1 MADETPAAT
10 GGTSGKSAAAKRS
23 PRPKRKV
30 STARNTGPTKMAQ
43 TNDLN
48 SEIEAL
54 KADVARLTDRL
65 GKVAEVGVDTANRRK
80 NSALRS
86 AKANGEAVYSD
97 LLTQIEDLEGRTRK
111 GVRDNPLQSL
121 GIALGIGFF
130 AALLMRR

>member
-1 MADETPAAT
+1 
-10 GGTSGKSAAAKRS
+10 
-23 PRPKRKV
+23 
-30 STARNTGPTKMAQ
+30 MAQ